1 MIGDAGDRL
10 PEPPRI
16 EFVLP
21 RMLDVQ
27 VQPTRMEP
35 RAPRNFASALPGSGE
50 GFAFVI
56 RTDGPIPIRALG
68 PALYVGDMAVTEVTQ
83 IGPNT
88 YRFVAPARPELK
100 HGARMHLG
108 WTGHP
113 AGDGAETGFR
123 FEPPAAR

>member
-1 MIGDAGDRL
+1 MIGDAGDQL

-16 EFVLP
+16 EFVMP

-27 VQPTRMEP
+27 VQPTRVEP
-35 RAPRNFASALPGSGE
+35 RAPRNFASALPGGGE
-50 GFAFVI
+50 GFAFVV

-68 PALYVGDMAVTEVTQ
+68 PTLYVGEVAVTEVTQ

-100 HGARMHLG
+100 RGTTIRLG
-108 WTGHP
+108 WTGQP
-113 AGDGAETGFR
+113 VAGTESAEFR
-123 FEPPAAR
+123 FQP